1 MVVNPSGVDVARL
14 PATTLAG
21 WRQYVEL
28 DAPTFD
34 LLPRAQYE
42 SLPEDARLAYDEHR
56 SHYHSRMVVV
66 ETSTVRQVTRQARLL
81 LHVNKQETGAR
92 RGLIVSGQA
101 ATGKTTSLMELG
113 KTHEAM
119 VRRRYPDDAS
129 RIPVVYLSAPPKGSA
144 KKLATEFANFLGH
157 PASGREN
164 VVDIA
169 NRVCRLLI
177 DARTDLVLVDEI
189 HNLNLATSAGEEM
202 SDHLKYFA
210 DHIPATFVYAGID
223 VEALLFNGIRG
234 RQIAGRYTTLRT
246 APFPRSDEWKGLV
259 AIFDESLR
267 LYDHAAGS
275 LLPLSDYLHERTGG
289 SISSLSHLLRAAAIL
304 AMLPGGP
311 EAVTRDVLDDVILD
325 HAAETV
331 ASPRGK
337 RHAV

>member
-14 PATTLAG
+14 PVTTLAG
-21 WRQYVEL
+21 WRQYVDL
-28 DAPTFD
+28 DAPAFD
-34 LLPRAQYE
+34 LLPRKEYDALSDAQR
-42 SLPEDARLAYDEHR
+42 AAYDERR
-56 SHYHSRMVVV
+56 SHYHSRMVVA

-113 KTHEAM
+113 KTHEAS

-129 RIPVVYLSAPPKGSA
+129 RVPVVYLSAPPKGSA

-169 NRVCRLLI
+169 ARVCRLLI
-177 DARTDLVLVDEI
+177 EARTDLVLVDEI

-223 VEALLFNGIRG
+223 VETLLFNGVRG

-246 APFPRSDEWKGLV
+246 APFPRNDEWAGLV
-259 AIFDESLR
+259 ATFDASLR
-267 LYDHAAGS
+267 LYNHEPGS
-275 LLPLSDYLHERTGG
+275 LAPMSDYLHERTGG
-289 SISSLSHLLRAAAIL
+289 SISSLSHLMRASAIL
-304 AMLPGGP
+304 ATLPGST
-311 EAVTRDVLDDVILD
+311 EAITRDLLDDVVLD